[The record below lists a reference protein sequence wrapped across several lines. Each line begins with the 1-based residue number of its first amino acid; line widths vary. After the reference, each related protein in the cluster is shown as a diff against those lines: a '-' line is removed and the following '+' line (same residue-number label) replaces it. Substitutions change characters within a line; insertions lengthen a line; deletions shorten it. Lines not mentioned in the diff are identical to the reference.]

1 MNDDNFQED
10 FEKVFSIVEGE
21 RKLAD
26 ETQIPLP
33 KPKPKPGK
41 MEKLS
46 RQDSKV
52 KKYEMAA
59 EPRHQGG
66 SKTKVKK
73 YQVAANPPCLPGSAH
88 WWARTAN
95 MGFVTVLYHQ
105 VYANG

>member
-1 MNDDNFQED
+1 MLNVYLPFTWSCPHSFVHVFKQMNDDNFQED

-21 RKLAD
+21 QKLAD
-26 ETQIPLP
+26 ETQIPL
-33 KPKPKPGK
+33 PKPKPGK

-59 EPRHQGG
+59 EPRHRGG

-73 YQVAANPPCLPGSAH
+73 YQVAANPPCLPGSA
-88 WWARTAN
+88 
-95 MGFVTVLYHQ
+95 Y
-105 VYANG
+105 

>member
-88 WWARTAN
+88 
-95 MGFVTVLYHQ
+95 
-105 VYANG
+105 